1 MGNGYKRLFFFRFLM
16 RQFGPLYKKFF
27 RCRLKFIEKL
37 KGGLCNMFRGKV
49 KWFDE
54 KKGYGFISKEGGGDV
69 FVHYSAI
76 DMPGFKTLK
85 EGQTVEFEVVQGPK
99 GEQASKVKVLD
110 ARPQRRAQRPEK
122 V

>member
-1 MGNGYKRLFFFRFLM
+1 
-16 RQFGPLYKKFF
+16 
-27 RCRLKFIEKL
+27 
-37 KGGLCNMFRGKV
+37 MFRGKV

-69 FVHYSAI
+69 FVHYTAI

-99 GEQASKVKVLD
+99 GEQASKVKVIKES
-110 ARPQRRAQRPEK
+110 A
-122 V
+122 

>member
-1 MGNGYKRLFFFRFLM
+1 
-16 RQFGPLYKKFF
+16 
-27 RCRLKFIEKL
+27 
-37 KGGLCNMFRGKV
+37 MFRGKV